1 MIAILLANGFEEIE
15 ALMPLDVLRRA
26 RLDAR
31 TVSITDEKMV
41 TGSHGISVI
50 ADFAQN
56 EVDLTKIDYAI
67 FPGGLPG
74 AEYLD
79 KSLFTDKVIEAVK
92 ENGGGFIIAG
102 SNYGQ
107 GSSREHAALV
117 PLYLGI
123 KGVIAKSFARIHMA
137 NLINSGILP
146 MTFTNEEDYDKI
158 DMYDEL
164 KIENAVKSVMECDE
178 LIVKNI
184 TKGQEYKVNIALSDR
199 QREMMALGGL
209 LNYTRET
216 SN

>member
-1 MIAILLANGFEEIE
+1 
-15 ALMPLDVLRRA
+15 
-26 RLDAR
+26 
-31 TVSITDEKMV
+31 
-41 TGSHGISVI
+41 
-50 ADFAQN
+50 
-56 EVDLTKIDYAI
+56 
-67 FPGGLPG
+67 
-74 AEYLD
+74 
-79 KSLFTDKVIEAVK
+79 
-92 ENGGGFIIAG
+92 
-102 SNYGQ
+102 
-107 GSSREHAALV
+107 
-117 PLYLGI
+117 
-123 KGVIAKSFARIHMA
+123 MA

-216 SN
+216 SNWYGGYKNGKQHQNCNGKIWKTT